1 MTTQARIYVACREL
15 SDCVVLHPRFKEA
28 LNGIQQL
35 VTQADLSGLPFGAT
49 VIGDSGSGKTTLMAA
64 IQRHIPA
71 QDLLGERPSALSIS
85 AQSCPTI
92 GDLLGKLIR
101 LLGFPAAIRGNRI
114 SDQSL
119 NLIAALKERAIR
131 VLFIQDFQH
140 LYRGERDRSAGG
152 ITDWL
157 KQLVEEAGVVIVL
170 FGTPE
175 LGDLGQLNAQLH
187 SRSPARY
194 RLSRFERNDEW
205 IAFLQ
210 GMAQRCRSIDWAP
223 IHERY
228 ERELHIVSTGL
239 LRPLKQ
245 VLSAAATIL
254 IRDGG
259 AELNPAVFAAAHQMV
274 FGTDSSVPNPFQ
286 GRGK

>member
-1 MTTQARIYVACREL
+1 MTTQARIYMACREL

-28 LNGIQQL
+28 LTGIQQL
-35 VTQADLSGLPFGAT
+35 VTQADVSGLPFGAT
-49 VIGDSGSGKTTLMAA
+49 VVGDSGSGKTTLMAA
-64 IQRHIPA
+64 LQRFVPA
-71 QDLLGERPSALSIS
+71 QDLLGERPSALCLS

-101 LLGFPAAIRGNRI
+101 QLGFPAAIRGNRI

-119 NLIAALKERAIR
+119 NLIAALKDRNIKA
-131 VLFIQDFQH
+131 LFIQDFQH
-140 LYRGERDRSAGG
+140 LYRGARDKSAAG

-157 KQLVEEAGVVIVL
+157 KQLVEDAGVVIVL

-175 LGDLGQLNAQLH
+175 LGDLSHLNPQLH

-194 RLSRFERNDEW
+194 RLTRFERNDEW

-210 GMAQRCRSIDWAP
+210 GMALRCKSIDWAP
-223 IHERY
+223 IHQRY
-228 ERELHIVSTGL
+228 ERELHIVSDGL

-245 VLSAAATIL
+245 VLTAAATIF
-254 IRDGG
+254 IRDELQ
-259 AELNPAVFAAAHQMV
+259 ELNSGVFAAAHQMV
-274 FGTDSSVPNPFQ
+274 FGTDSSVPNPFL
-286 GRGK
+286 GRAK

>member
-1 MTTQARIYVACREL
+1 MSVQARIYVACREL
-15 SDCVVLHPRFKEA
+15 ADCIVLHSRFGEA

-49 VIGDSGSGKTTLMAA
+49 VVGESGSGKTTLMAA
-64 IQRHIPA
+64 LQRYIPA
-71 QDLLGERPSALSIS
+71 QDLLGERPSALCIS

-119 NLIAALKERAIR
+119 NLIAALKERCIK

-140 LYRGERDRSAGG
+140 LYRGERDKSAAG

-157 KQLVEEAGVVIVL
+157 KQLVEDAGVVIVL

-194 RLSRFERNDEW
+194 RLAPFERNEEW
-205 IAFLQ
+205 VAFLQ
-210 GMAQRCRSIDWAP
+210 GMAQRCKAIDWTP
-223 IHERY
+223 IHQRY
-228 ERELHIVSTGL
+228 ERELHIVSAGL

-245 VLSAAATIL
+245 VLSAAATVL

-259 AELNPAVFAAAHQMV
+259 TELTPAVFGAAHQMV
-274 FGTDSSVPNPFQ
+274 FGTDSATPNPFL
-286 GRGK
+286 GRRK